1 MDTTACCSSPAAVA
15 AGATLAGEAD
25 VVGLAVVLD
34 DVSVTLVDVSVS
46 VPLVRVDEL
55 LSVPLVSVIVV
66 AVTDVIELVPVL

>member
-1 MDTTACCSSPAAVA
+1 VVVAV
-15 AGATLAGEAD
+15 GATLAGEAD

-34 DVSVTLVDVSVS
+34 DVSVTL